1 MYPVLQMPFRIFKL
15 YAASLTY
22 IPLAFFPSCFFFNMS
37 EKENLRNKT
46 GVKSFHLFVVLTQDI
61 KFNEIPLVIL

>member
-1 MYPVLQMPFRIFKL
+1 MYPVLQTPFRIFKL

-22 IPLAFFPSCFFFNMS
+22 IPRAFFPSCFFFNMS

-46 GVKSFHLFVVLTQDI
+46 GVKVFTFLLF
-61 KFNEIPLVIL
+61 